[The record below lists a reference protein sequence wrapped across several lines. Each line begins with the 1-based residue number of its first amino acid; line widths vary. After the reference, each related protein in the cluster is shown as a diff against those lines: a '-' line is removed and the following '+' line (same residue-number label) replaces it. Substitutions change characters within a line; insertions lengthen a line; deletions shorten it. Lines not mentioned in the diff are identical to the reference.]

1 MDLKPR
7 FIFHANAS
15 AIGGR
20 IVKPKD
26 IVLETSAASSLTGAG
41 GRSRSKVEK
50 GNFGD
55 LVRFGTASTLAEGLF
70 DDAKKWADVL
80 CGNLSEDTLT
90 ASTKVSA
97 ELRDLVIAAK
107 APFTARRISG
117 ALTAKSAAAGGEPAI
132 ALGRE
137 TAIEG
142 AALGSYNLIVEF
154 NTKLFQ
160 RYDTLA
166 KLRTAADDPKFVRDN
181 GASFFMTSAVSGR
194 TAASPAGRLV
204 EVGGAVYGTIVKSIR
219 WADKPYPGAE
229 IDHHVITI
237 PGCGQIF
244 FGEILIGSLS
254 RRLTMV
260 RLRLCCP
267 FGAGIHCCDT
277 EDNGTWAF

>member
-7 FIFHANAS
+7 LIFRANAS

-26 IVLETSAASSLTGAG
+26 IVLETDAASSLTAAG
-41 GRSRSKVEK
+41 GRSRSKVEN

-90 ASTKVSA
+90 ASTKVRA
-97 ELRDLVIAAK
+97 EVHDLVVAAK
-107 APFTARRISG
+107 APFMAARVVG
-117 ALTAKSAAAGGEPAI
+117 AFTAKSAAGGGEPTI

-142 AALGSYNLIVEF
+142 AALGTYRLIVEF
-154 NTKLFQ
+154 NTKVFQ

-166 KLRTAADDPKFVRDN
+166 KIRTAADDPKFVRDN
-181 GASFFMTSAVSGR
+181 GDSLFMTTAVSGR

-204 EVGGAVYGTIVKSIR
+204 ETGGTVYGTIVKSIR

-237 PGCGQIF
+237 PDCGQIF
-244 FGEILIGSLS
+244 FGEILISSQS

-267 FGAGIHCCDT
+267 FGGTIVCCDT
-277 EDNGTWAF
+277 EDNGSWGF